1 MGPIIGSALIG
12 GGAQLAS
19 GLLGGKGAEKAAK
32 AQERS
37 AAAALAFAREQE
49 AEQKRRYE
57 QGYGQFNQQTADWY
71 AARNALLNRYGVDI
85 NLGSG
90 GLPPAGQA
98 PPSAVPR
105 AAVMSGKHLGAAV
118 MPYQGK
124 TLGQIAAPPEEPA
137 TDWADWSR
145 YNLGRNA

>member
-1 MGPIIGSALIG
+1 MDPIIGSALIG

-19 GLLGGKGAEKAAK
+19 GIMGGKGAEKAAK
-32 AQERS
+32 IQAQS
-37 AAAALAFAREQE
+37 QQAALNFAREQE

-90 GLPPAGQA
+90 GIPPAGQV
-98 PPSAVPR
+98 PPGAVPR
-105 AAVMSGKHLGAAV
+105 AAVMSGKPLGAAV

-124 TLGQIAAPPEEPA
+124 TLGQIAQPEAPPAE
-137 TDWADWSR
+137 DWADWSR